1 MPTGKTDMD
10 KAIDEIR
17 EILEKSKGH
26 MFVEFLKDFKSN
38 SVLKPVDND
47 EEEQKELTGIR
58 IKTGTVIDDMI
69 GGGIAVGES
78 AMLYGEYAAGK
89 TQVIFT
95 IVALCKGIVV
105 FIDAEGTFSFKRI
118 KEICDARG
126 IDYPALKKRIILYK
140 PINWMQQ
147 MINARSIPVPEE
159 LPSLGY
165 EKGQKI
171 DIIICDS
178 VIYFFRGIEFTGRET
193 LPIKTAFLREFLG
206 ALKDNAIAHK
216 ACVIFTDQ
224 ISEKPA
230 MTAYTSKSDTQG
242 AVGGH
247 SVTHFPTYNLF
258 LRKGAGNIRVIRMM
272 DSSNNPLTERAIV
285 INEKGIDD
293 LPKEAKAA
301 KLYDESAEKYNVK
314 QAQEEQL
321 PKRVKNAQEIT
332 DEEVAEAET
341 PTGIPEGE

>member
-1 MPTGKTDMD
+1 MPTGKNDMD
-10 KAIDEIR
+10 KAIESIR
-17 EILEKSKGH
+17 ALLEEKKGH
-26 MFVEFLKDFKSN
+26 LFVEGFKILKSN
-38 SVLKPVDND
+38 SVFPTSNID
-47 EEEQKELTGIR
+47 EEEQKELTGLR

-69 GGGIAVGES
+69 SGGIGVGES

-89 TQVIFT
+89 TQAVFT
-95 IVALCKGIVV
+95 IICLCKGIIVM
-105 FIDAEGTFSFKRI
+105 IDTEGTLSFKRL
-118 KEICDARG
+118 KEICNARG
-126 IDYPALKKRIILYK
+126 IDYEDLKKRIILYK
-140 PINWMQQ
+140 PTNWMEQLVV
-147 MINARSIPVPEE
+147 ARSIPSPEE
-159 LPSLGY
+159 L
-165 EKGQKI
+165 EKGTKI
-171 DIIICDS
+171 DVIICDS
-178 VIYFFRGIEFTGRET
+178 VISFFRGIEFTGRET
-193 LPIKTAFLREFLG
+193 LPLKTGFLREFLG
-206 ALKDNAIAHK
+206 ALKENAIVHN

-247 SVTHFPTYNLF
+247 SVLHFPTYNLF
-258 LRKGAGNIRVIRMM
+258 FRKGAGNIRVIRMM